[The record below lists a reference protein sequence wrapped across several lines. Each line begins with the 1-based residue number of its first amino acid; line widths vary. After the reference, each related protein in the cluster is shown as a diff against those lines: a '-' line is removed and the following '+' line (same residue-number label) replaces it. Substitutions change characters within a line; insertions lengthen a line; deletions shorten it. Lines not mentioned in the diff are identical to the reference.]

1 MVPIDNGDLSRD
13 NSVKW
18 ILENAEIDTTS
29 DVQDNRHG
37 ANGLQEPANQKS
49 FTRNFSISRRRNGVV
64 PRMGRMESGATRGLK
79 SLRFLDRSTT
89 GSELCD
95 HTHLKS

>member
-1 MVPIDNGDLSRD
+1 MVPIDDGDLSRD

-18 ILENAEIDTTS
+18 ILENAEKDSTS
-29 DVQDNRHG
+29 DIHENRNG
-37 ANGLQEPANQKS
+37 ANGLQELANQKS
-49 FTRNFSISRRRNGVV
+49 FKKNFSISRRRNGVV

-89 GSELCD
+89 GTELCD
-95 HTHLKS
+95 HLI